1 MDHLHH
7 PANGREPTVNRKK
20 EQGHGKATPEK
31 VKVTADR
38 LYETVRN
45 LIHEGNVRRLIVR
58 QGDRTIMEVPLTVA
72 AVGVLVA
79 PLLAAIGT
87 LAALAYDY
95 ELEIE
100 RES

>member
-1 MDHLHH
+1 MVE
-7 PANGREPTVNRKK
+7 ATREKI
-20 EQGHGKATPEK
+20 
-31 VKVTADR
+31 KVTADR
-38 LYETVRN
+38 LYETVKQ

-58 QGDRTIMEVPLTVA
+58 HGERTIMEVPLTVA

-79 PLLAAIGT
+79 PLLAAFAA

-100 RES
+100 RET

>member
-1 MDHLHH
+1 M
-7 PANGREPTVNRKK
+7 T
-20 EQGHGKATPEK
+20 EQVTEK
-31 VKVTADR
+31 IKVSADK

-45 LIHEGNVRRLIVR
+45 LIHEGNVRRLVVR
-58 QGDRTIMEVPLTVA
+58 HDGKTIMEVPLTVA

-79 PLLAAIGT
+79 PLLAAVGA

-100 RES
+100 REQS

>member
-1 MDHLHH
+1 MTET
-7 PANGREPTVNRKK
+7 ARERI
-20 EQGHGKATPEK
+20 
-31 VKVTADR
+31 KVTADK
-38 LYETVRN
+38 LYDTVKK
-45 LIHEGNVRRLIVR
+45 LIREGNVRRLIVR
-58 QGDRTIMEVPLTVA
+58 HDDRTIIEIPLTVA

-79 PLLAAIGT
+79 PVLAAIGA